1 MRCGFNLREEE
12 GEKRAEK
19 SKPWPSENRGR
30 QGLKLDE
37 AKKKASFDET
47 GSLLN
52 KAETLRELQK
62 SD

>member
-1 MRCGFNLREEE
+1 MQDEE
-12 GEKRAEK
+12 GEKLAEK
-19 SKPWPSENRGR
+19 SKPWPSENGER
-30 QGLKLDE
+30 QWLKVDE

-47 GSLLN
+47 RSLLD